1 MEVEK
6 LAANLSVVPHTG
18 GPSPDA
24 LLSKKS
30 AREEKPDLMAQLSQ
44 SRLVIERDAERGRWI
59 YKAVDPS
66 TGEVLSQIPI
76 SSILDFVR
84 LRRNGVICDFRA

>member
-6 LAANLSVVPHTG
+6 LASTVRVDPEA
-18 GPSPDA
+18 PDA
-24 LLSKKS
+24 LLSKRSVK
-30 AREEKPDLMAQLSQ
+30 EDKLDLKTQLSR

-59 YKAVDPS
+59 YKSVDSS